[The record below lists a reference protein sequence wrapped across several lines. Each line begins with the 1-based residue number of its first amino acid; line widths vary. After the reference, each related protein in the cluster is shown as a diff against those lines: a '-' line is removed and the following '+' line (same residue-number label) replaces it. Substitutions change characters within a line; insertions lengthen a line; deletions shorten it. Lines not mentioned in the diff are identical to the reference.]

1 MINSIETWNPFGK
14 GGNSKESTK
23 IKIETEVKNQLS
35 TKITNFTK
43 NVNKNISENTMNVSN
58 EMVQQFV
65 TKNKATS
72 VAENILKDVTIIAT
86 KGSNIDIT
94 QKSDAMLK
102 MAAIVNIVNNNEQ
115 KNELA
120 NKVANAIQAKIQ
132 NDSQLKS
139 DMIQA
144 AKVEK
149 ASQKAGGFADMVGS
163 IAGAA
168 QSMVA
173 GITGGGNSEKNVE
186 KEIKNKISNE
196 INTVLSNTTIN
207 ENEMVS
213 KLTTNI
219 QNSFKTMTEDECLG
233 STKARNMAE
242 KLKFIADEG
251 ATIRVLQ
258 VAKADAIVKCISNK
272 QIGNKALSGITN
284 DTAFKSALD
293 AINKSKS
300 ETKTAQDLKSKKTDI
315 KTDAIA
321 DTAQTA
327 VKTAGDVANTGIK
340 TAGDVANNVVDK
352 AGNLAS
358 LTMLL
363 PVIIIGIVVIGG
375 VFLLKSG
382 FSIPGMGSSK
392 PSRRPGRRPSRRP
405 SRGPRKS
412 ARRRRGGN
420 LLDIVGGN
428 LLSIKCEYIILIFLI
443 FILNKKLI

>member
-1 MINSIETWNPFGK
+1 MG

-23 IKIETEVKNQLS
+23 IKIETEVKNQLT
-35 TKITNFTK
+35 TKVSNFTK
-43 NVNKNISENTMNVSN
+43 NINKNISDNTLNVSN

-65 TKNKATS
+65 TKNRATS

-120 NKVANAIQAKIQ
+120 NKVANAIKTKIQ
-132 NDSQLKS
+132 NDSQLKN

-149 ASQKAGGFADMVGS
+149 ASQKAGGFADMVGA

-168 QSMVA
+168 QSMV
-173 GITGGGNSEKNVE
+173 GGLTGGGNTEKNVE

-196 INTVLSNTTIN
+196 INTTLENTTIN

-233 STKARNMAE
+233 SAKARNMAE
-242 KLKFIADEG
+242 KLKLIADEG

-300 ETKTAQDLKSKKTDI
+300 ETKTAQDLKSKTTEK

-340 TAGDVANNVVDK
+340 TAGNIAK
-352 AGNLAS
+352 S
-358 LTMLL
+358 LTMIL
-363 PVIIIGIVVIGG
+363 PIIIIGVLIVGA
-375 VFLLKSG
+375 VFLLKG
-382 FSIPGMGSSK
+382 GSIPGMGSSK
-392 PSRRPGRRPSRRP
+392 PSRIPGRR
-405 SRGPRKS
+405 PRKS

>member
-1 MINSIETWNPFGK
+1 MG

-23 IKIETEVKNQLS
+23 IKIETEVKNQLT
-35 TKITNFTK
+35 TKVTNFTK
-43 NVNKNISENTMNVSN
+43 NVNKNISDNTLNVSN
-58 EMVQQFV
+58 KMVQQFV

-120 NKVANAIQAKIQ
+120 NKVANAIQTKIQ
-132 NDSQLKS
+132 NDSQLKN

-149 ASQKAGGFADMVGS
+149 ASQKAGGFADMVGA

-168 QSMVA
+168 QSMV
-173 GITGGGNSEKNVE
+173 GGLTGGGNTEKNIE

-196 INTVLSNTTIN
+196 INTTLENTTIN
-207 ENEMVS
+207 ENEMIS
-213 KLTTNI
+213 KLSTNI

-233 STKARNMAE
+233 SAKARNMAE
-242 KLKFIADEG
+242 KLKLIADEG

-300 ETKTAQDLKSKKTDI
+300 ETKTAQDLKSKTTEK

-340 TAGDVANNVVDK
+340 TVGKIAG
-352 AGNLAS
+352 G
-358 LTMLL
+358 LTMIL
-363 PVIIIGIVVIGG
+363 PIIIIGVLIVGA
-375 VFLLKSG
+375 VFLLKG
-382 FSIPGMGSSK
+382 GSIPGMGSM
-392 PSRRPGRRPSRRP
+392 RPGKRRMKPGRGRRMSP
-405 SRGPRKS
+405 GRGRRMSPGRGRRMSPGRGRKM
-412 ARRRRGGN
+412 RGGK
-420 LLDIVGGN
+420 LLDIISGN
-428 LLSIKCEYIILIFLI
+428 LLSIKCEYVILILLI